1 MVVVSLFE
9 HSLKLELAISEL
21 EQHKISK
28 ELILAK
34 PVNKISHEKKYL
46 DPYNAEGLNL
56 FIVSMLGMICMLLGS
71 IYGFVIFL
79 GPVLCALIG
88 LVIGATLG
96 FIIDFIYK
104 VFIREKKRR
113 KNIADVLLLIKV
125 EDEKLEMVEE
135 ILRRHHALGMVRI

>member
-21 EQHKISK
+21 EQHNISK
-28 ELILAK
+28 ESILAK
-34 PVNKISHEKKYL
+34 PVNKTSQEKKYL
-46 DPYNAEGLNL
+46 DPYNADGLNL
-56 FIVSMLGMICMLLGS
+56 FLVSMIGMILMLLGA
-71 IYGFVIFL
+71 IYGFVLFI

-88 LVIGATLG
+88 LAAGAAIG
-96 FIIDFIYK
+96 FIIDYIYK
-104 VFIREKKRR
+104 EFIRKKKIR

>member
-28 ELILAK
+28 ESIMAK
-34 PVNKISHEKKYL
+34 PVNKISQEKKYI
-46 DPYNAEGLNL
+46 DPYNTDGLNL
-56 FIVSMLGMICMLLGS
+56 FLVSMLGMVCMLLGS
-71 IYGFVIFL
+71 IYGFVIYL

-88 LVIGATLG
+88 LVSGGLAG
-96 FIIDFIYK
+96 FIIDFIYR
-104 VFIREKKRR
+104 VMFRQKKIR
-113 KNIADVLLLIKV
+113 KNIADVILLIKV